1 VANQSSIRYWI
12 LKSVLCGR
20 RQEMAVIDRLLDG
33 GGALVVRGEPGIGKT
48 ALLDYA
54 VAAAEG
60 MRVIR
65 ATGIEAEADLPFAAL
80 HLLLRPVLDRID
92 GLPQPQRLALAG
104 VFGQG
109 PATPSD
115 RFLVGLAVLSL
126 LAEVAD
132 DRPLLCV
139 VDDAHWLD
147 RASADALLFAARRL
161 ETDGIALLFATR
173 DPAATPGLDE
183 VRLAALS
190 VEDSAAL
197 LSARAAELSPMKRYR
212 ILAEAAGNP
221 LALLELP
228 TEAFPT
234 GDFPLTQRVQ
244 GAFHA
249 QVGRLPEQARLLL
262 LVAASDPSPDLEV
275 VLRAGEVLGAAPE
288 ALDAAQGLISVSEGV
303 VAFRHPL
310 VRAAVYRGAP
320 PVQRLAV
327 HAVLAD
333 LLTSPAD
340 ADRRAWHLA
349 SAATGPDERA
359 AAELERT
366 AVRAGERSG
375 FGSAAIAYAR
385 AARLTAGEAE
395 RARRNVLAAEAAVEA
410 GDLDLADEL
419 AGMASD
425 QAPSVQLRIR
435 IAMTRSTVD
444 SARGRLRA
452 AHALLLEVADLE
464 PQGALWPLMGSMFLA
479 WNSGEDDLAASTLER
494 LTALRT
500 APDDPLNPVLHLT
513 IWSVSLQLGVPPS
526 GLPPLPEVT
535 RAALQLESA
544 GGVHGL
550 MLIRGAGLA
559 MGHDATI
566 SDLAAATVSE
576 LRTQGR
582 IGLLP
587 AALTY
592 LATAQ
597 VLLGRYRE
605 ALSNAEE
612 ALRIA
617 RDTAQAEWA
626 GQANSVL
633 AYIAALQGDEERCA
647 ACAETVGSVA
657 VAASRWSLALLD
669 LGYGRAEQALSQ
681 LESLAASAMHCQL
694 PVVRSTPDLI
704 EAAVRLGQLP
714 TARAALVRFEAWA
727 GHIGLA
733 WSDALVARCQA
744 LVDGLE
750 ERYVTALE
758 LHEQDHH
765 LFDQARTQLLYGE
778 WLRRARRRTDARGHL
793 QAALDRFEQLGTVP
807 WAARARAEL
816 NLIGISSTPARS
828 PDAVRLTP
836 QELQIARLAAQGMSN
851 RDIAAQLFLS
861 HRTVGHHLYKAYPK
875 LGIATRRELTG
886 LDLA

>member
-1 VANQSSIRYWI
+1 M
-12 LKSVLCGR
+12 LCGR
-20 RQEMAVIDRLLDG
+20 GYEKSVIERLLGDAVAGG
-33 GGALVVRGEPGIGKT
+33 GGALIVRGEPGIGKT
-48 ALLDYA
+48 ALLDHA

-60 MRVIR
+60 IRIIR

-80 HLLLRPVLDRID
+80 HLLLRPVLDRAD
-92 GLPQPQRLALAG
+92 GLPEPQRLALRGA
-104 VFGQG
+104 FGLA
-109 PATPSD
+109 PVTSAD
-115 RFLVGLAVLSL
+115 RFLIGLAVLSL
-126 LAEVAD
+126 LSEVAE

-139 VDDAHWLD
+139 IDDAHWLD

-161 ETDGIALLFATR
+161 GSDGIVLLFATR
-173 DPAATPGLDE
+173 DAAVTPGLDE

-197 LSARAAELSPMKRYR
+197 LSGRAAELSPMARYR

-228 TEAFPT
+228 TEASPT

-244 GAFHA
+244 DAFHA
-249 QVGRLPEQARLLL
+249 QVERLPEQARLLL

-275 VLRAGEVLGAAPE
+275 VLAAGKVLGASPE
-288 ALDAAQGLISVSEGV
+288 ALDAAEGLIRVSEGV

-320 PVQRLAV
+320 PVLRLAV
-327 HAVLAD
+327 HAALAET
-333 LLTSPAD
+333 LISPAD

-375 FGSAAIAYAR
+375 FGSAAVAYAR
-385 AARLTAGEAE
+385 AARLTSDRTE
-395 RARRNVLAAEAAVEA
+395 RTRRNVLAAEAAVEA

-419 AGMASD
+419 AEMAAR
-425 QAPSVQLRIR
+425 QAAPPQLRTR
-435 IAMTRSTVD
+435 IAMTRSTVN
-444 SARGRLRA
+444 SARGRLRT
-452 AHALLLEVADLE
+452 AHGLLLEAADLE
-464 PQGALWPLMGSMFLA
+464 PEGSIWSLMGSMFLA
-479 WNSGEDDLAASTLER
+479 WNSGENDLASRTLER
-494 LTALRT
+494 LTALRP
-500 APDDPLNPVLHLT
+500 APDDPLTPVLQLT
-513 IWSVSLQLGVPPS
+513 IWSVNLQLGLPS
-526 GLPPLPEVT
+526 TGLPPLPEVT
-535 RAALQLESA
+535 RAALRLEISGLPA
-544 GGVHGL
+544 L

-559 MGHDATI
+559 MGHDAKI
-566 SDLAAATVSE
+566 SELSAATVSE
-576 LRTQGR
+576 LRAQGR

-597 VLLGRYRE
+597 VLLGQYGE

-612 ALRIA
+612 GLRIA
-617 RDTAQAEWA
+617 RDTSQAEWA
-626 GQANSVL
+626 GQASSIL
-633 AYIAALQGDEERCA
+633 AYVAAIQGDEQRCA
-647 ACAETVGSVA
+647 SYAETAGSVA

-681 LESLAASAMHCQL
+681 LDSLAANAMHCQL
-694 PVVRSTPDLI
+694 PVMRSTPDLI
-704 EAAVRLGQLP
+704 EAAVRVGQLP
-714 TARAALVRFEAWA
+714 SARAALARFEAWA
-727 GHIGLA
+727 ARIGLA

-750 ERYVTALE
+750 EHYVTALK
-758 LHEQDHH
+758 LHAQDNR
-765 LFDQARTQLLYGE
+765 LFDQARTHLLYGE
-778 WLRRARRRTDARGHL
+778 WLRRARRKADARGHL
-793 QAALDRFEQLGTVP
+793 QTALNTFEHLGAVP
-807 WAARARAEL
+807 WSDRARAEL
-816 NLIGISSTPARS
+816 NLIGMTTTPARS
-828 PDAVRLTP
+828 VDAVRLTP
-836 QELQIARLAAQGMSN
+836 QELQIVRLAAQGMSN

-875 LGIATRRELTG
+875 LGIATRGELTT